1 MKKIT
6 PAEIQVG
13 ASYLAKIK
21 RKWTLVK
28 VTGVNR
34 NGWEVET
41 YDDPPVRAEIM
52 FVKDFDYVARID
64 TTTK

>member
-21 RKWTLVK
+21 RKWTLVQ
-28 VTGVNR
+28 VIGEE
-34 NGWEVET
+34 NGGWKVET
-41 YDDPPVRAEIM
+41 YEDPPRQAVILS
-52 FVKDFDYVARID
+52 VKDFDYAGRVD
-64 TTTK
+64 TTK